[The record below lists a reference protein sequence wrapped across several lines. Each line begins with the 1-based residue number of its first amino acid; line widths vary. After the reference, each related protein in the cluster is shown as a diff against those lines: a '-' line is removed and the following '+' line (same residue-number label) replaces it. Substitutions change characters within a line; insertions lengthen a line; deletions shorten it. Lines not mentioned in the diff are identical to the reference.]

1 MEEKA
6 LHLLCE
12 TFRRSRVKV
21 TLLDA
26 SASLFD
32 FLRTSF
38 PFSYPEAA
46 LEGAPGLLGTPKA
59 DTLYR
64 LKSEGVFHARY
75 LLLPDGRTLF
85 IGPYLTKSL
94 SPDEV
99 FSLGERRSISPQAQR
114 SLAEFCAGLAILLED
129 NPLFSLL
136 DSFCEQIFES
146 HAFAI
151 RDADELLSA
160 PPPGT
165 KQSAPGDGSEDLLL
179 NMKAMERRYAYE
191 NELME
196 AVTLGQLHKE
206 RLLTPLFATRFFER
220 RVADPLRNAKNYH
233 IIMNTLLRKAAERAG
248 VHPLYLDETSSGF
261 AREIE
266 ALSSVDGSADLM
278 RRMFRSYCRLVRK
291 NSIRQYSRIVQQTI
305 LAIDADL
312 SAPLSPSSLA
322 AAQGV
327 SAPYLSTVF
336 RRETGKTLSS
346 YLRDKRMEQA
356 AELLATTH
364 LQVQSVALH
373 CGILDVQ
380 YFSKLFR
387 RQFGCTPKEYRERTK
402 QTKKP

>member
-1 MEEKA
+1 MNEKA
-6 LHLLCE
+6 LMLLCE

-21 TLLDA
+21 ELLDA
-26 SASLFD
+26 SADPAD
-32 FLRTSF
+32 FLRTTF
-38 PFSYPEAA
+38 PFSFPDTAGGTISA
-46 LEGAPGLLGTPKA
+46 LFGAPAEG
-59 DTLYR
+59 TLYR
-64 LKSEGVFHARY
+64 LESEGSFHARY
-75 LLLPDGRTLF
+75 LLLPDGRVLF
-85 IGPYLTKSL
+85 IGPYLTKPL
-94 SPDEV
+94 LPDQV
-99 FSLGERRSISPQAQR
+99 FSLGERRGLSPKAQR
-114 SLAEFCAGLAILLED
+114 SLAEFCSGLAILSED

-136 DSFCEQIFES
+136 DSFCEQIFENR
-146 HAFAI
+146 AFSI
-151 RDADELLSA
+151 LDAGGPLAA
-160 PPPGT
+160 PLPSV
-165 KQSAPGDGSEDLLL
+165 KQSAQIDGGEDLLL
-179 NMKAMERRYAYE
+179 TMKAMERRYAYE

-322 AAQGV
+322 AAEGV

>member
-1 MEEKA
+1 MQEKA
-6 LHLLCE
+6 LSLLCE
-12 TFRRSRVKV
+12 TFRRSRVMV
-21 TLLDA
+21 TVLDA
-26 SASLFD
+26 GASVSD
-32 FLRTSF
+32 FLQKNL
-38 PFSYPEAA
+38 PFLGPEGKESTPLLAA
-46 LEGAPGLLGTPKA
+46 PAPH
-59 DTLYR
+59 TLYR
-64 LKSEGVFHARY
+64 FQSEAFFHARY
-75 LLLPDGRTLF
+75 LLLPDGRVLF
-85 IGPYLTKSL
+85 IGPYLTKPL
-94 SPDEV
+94 LPEEV
-99 FSLGERRSISPQAQR
+99 FALGERWGVSPQAQR
-114 SLAEFCAGLAILLED
+114 ALSEFCLGLAVLLED
-129 NPLFSLL
+129 SPLFSLL
-136 DSFCEQIFES
+136 DSFCEQVFER

-151 RDADELLSA
+151 RDMDELPAS
-160 PPPGT
+160 PQSGI
-165 KQSAPGDGSEDLLL
+165 KQGAVGGGGEDVFL
-179 NMKAMERRYAYE
+179 NMKAMERRYAFE

-206 RLLTPLFATRFFER
+206 RLLSPVFTAHTFER

-248 VHPLYLDETSSGF
+248 VHPLYLNEVSSNY

-266 ALSSVDGSADLM
+266 ALPTINDSAELM
-278 RRMFRSYCRLVRK
+278 RRMFRAYCRLVRK
-291 NSIRQYSRIVQQTI
+291 NSIRKYSRIVQETI

-322 AAQGV
+322 AAEGV

-336 RRETGKTLSS
+336 RRETGKTLSA

-356 AELLATTH
+356 AQLLAGTH

-387 RQFGCTPKEYRERTK
+387 RQFGCTPKEYRERAR